1 MATERAY
8 WLAWSRIKNVGPVAI
23 KRLWEHFGSLEVA
36 WRASAGDLLAVDGIG
51 LLIAEGIT
59 AQRPKLNPEALLTQ
73 HEKENRAFWTP
84 ADVDYPA
91 LLFAI
96 NDPPPVLYY
105 HGNLRLN
112 NLRRLNVGI
121 VGTRSPTPYGKRWTQ
136 NLSAGL
142 VQAGAV
148 IVSGLAQGIDTCAH
162 ESCLQAGGLTVAVVG
177 TGVDRVYPAQN
188 RELHRQIVK
197 RGLILSEYPD
207 GTGPDR
213 KHFPQRN
220 RIIAGLSRA
229 LLVTEAP
236 EKSGA
241 LITARLANEYC
252 REVYALPCSLD
263 NEKGLGCLRVIEQG
277 AQMILNEQTLMDALV
292 ELPPVDVVTPAP
304 VKTLV
309 ASERELDAGDS
320 ETFPQGSFT
329 DQLPSSE
336 NLAQPQLVPV
346 PDLSPLLVNVLNAVS
361 IEPISLDQIVPLA
374 QTNVG
379 EALAALFE
387 LEMLGLV
394 TPVPGGTQYQ
404 RA

>member
-1 MATERAY
+1 M
-8 WLAWSRIKNVGPVAI
+8 AI

-36 WRASAGDLLAVDGIG
+36 WQSSASDLLAVDGIG
-51 LLIAEGIT
+51 LLLAERIT
-59 AQRPKLNPEALLTQ
+59 AQRPKLNPEALLAQ
-73 HEKENRAFWTP
+73 HEKENKAFWTP

-112 NLRRLNVGI
+112 DLSRLSVGI
-121 VGTRSPTPYGKRWTQ
+121 VGTRSLSPYGKRWTQ
-136 NLSAGL
+136 SLSRRL

-188 RELHRQIVK
+188 VKLHRRIVET
-197 RGLILSEYPD
+197 GLVLSEYPD

-229 LLVTEAP
+229 ILVTEAP

-263 NEKGLGCLRVIEQG
+263 NEQGLGCLRVIEQG
-277 AQMILNEQTLMDALV
+277 AQMILSEQALIDALV
-292 ELPPVDVVTPAP
+292 ELPPVNVVTPAP
-304 VKTLV
+304 LKTWV
-309 ASERELDAGDS
+309 ESERETNPKDG
-320 ETFPQGSFT
+320 ETFSQGSLT
-329 DQLPSSE
+329 DQPLAPKE
-336 NLAQPQLVPV
+336 LAQAQRAPV

-361 IEPISLDQIVPLA
+361 IEPVSLDQIVPSA

-379 EALAALFE
+379 EVLGALLE
-387 LEMLGLV
+387 LEILGLV
-394 TPVPGGTQYQ
+394 TQVPGGTQYQ
-404 RA
+404 RV